1 MAFDT
6 EIMTDVEVKDLA
18 IHDEYFD
25 EAYFTNYILTSQRK
39 YVRPTLGKDF
49 YNEILDQIENA
60 TLTPDNTI
68 IVDNF
73 LKPMLAHFVV
83 YECYSKVHTQITNQG
98 SMNASTEFSEQGN
111 SFDYSQSRDFY
122 INKGDTWRKDMI
134 VYIEDAKDD
143 DSTKYPLFE
152 DCKDQPQLNKKGI
165 IFYD

>member
-49 YNEILDQIENA
+49 YNEILDQIENT

-73 LKPMLAHFVV
+73 LKPMLAHLVV
-83 YECYSKVHTQITNQG
+83 YECYSKVHTQLTNQG
-98 SMNASTEFSEQGN
+98 AMSADTEYSKQGS